1 MSHLASEQD
10 KALPVRPLG
19 VYVHVPFCAS
29 TCDFCAF
36 YQTKPTA
43 GSVDRFLAGIETE
56 AGLVRWDR
64 PVSTVF
70 WGGGTP
76 GLLAPRDLARLAEI
90 VQGRCGGAPQEW
102 TVELAPA
109 SVTAERLTV
118 LKAIGVT
125 RISMG
130 VQSFQPALLDG
141 LGRQHTLE
149 QIYRAYDRVRTTGFS
164 SVNLD
169 LMFALPGQTEA
180 EWTADVKEAV
190 RLAPDHLSTYC
201 LTFEEDTA
209 LWVKLSQGRVKLD
222 PENEARLYESTW
234 AQLAAAGYAQYEVSN
249 FARPGHL
256 CRHNFNTWHMNEWVG
271 LGPSAAS
278 QHDGWRGGNVADLE
292 KWLAHVAQGER
303 VTEDRVAVTTALLA
317 EDALIFGLRMN
328 AGVDVSRWRARCPE
342 APWPVVEALLERCES
357 EGLAV
362 RDRAWIRLT
371 DRGRL
376 LADSVGAELMEAF
389 QTPIPHDTPA
399 AIAS

>member
-1 MSHLASEQD
+1 M
-10 KALPVRPLG
+10 
-19 VYVHVPFCAS
+19 YVHVPFCAS

-43 GSVDRFLAGIETE
+43 GAVGRFLTGIADE
-56 AGLVRWDR
+56 AKLVNWAR
-64 PVSTVF
+64 PVTTVF

-76 GLLAPRDLARLAEI
+76 GLLGPRDLARLAEI
-90 VQGRCGGAPQEW
+90 VRARCGGVPQEW

-109 SVTAERLTV
+109 SVTPERLAV
-118 LKAIGVT
+118 LKAAGVT
-125 RISMG
+125 RVSMG

-149 QIYRAYDRVRTTGFS
+149 QIYRAYDHVRAAEFH

-180 EWTADVKEAV
+180 EWAADVREAV

-222 PENEARLYESTW
+222 PEHEARLYEATW

-249 FARPGHL
+249 FARPGHA
-256 CRHNFNTWHMNEWVG
+256 CRHNVNTWHMNEWVG

-278 QHDGWRGGNVADLE
+278 QHDGRRGGNIADLE

-303 VTEDRVAVTTALLA
+303 VTEDRVAVTPALLA

-328 AGVDVSRWRARCPE
+328 AGVDVGVWQARCPD
-342 APWPVVEALLERCES
+342 APWPAVETLLARCVA

-362 RDRAWIRLT
+362 RKGVRVRLT

-376 LADSVGAELMEAF
+376 LADSVGAEMMEAF
-389 QTPIPHDTPA
+389 ETPILT
-399 AIAS
+399 